1 MKYFAII
8 GLALMLSAGTISAQE
23 SLRQRISENPLVA
36 AGNGNVY
43 PIPEQGAPK
52 ALKGFKPFYISHY
65 SRHGSR
71 WLIRREDY
79 QRPLS
84 ILQEE
89 YSRGNLTVLGED
101 VMHRLEIVC
110 KAAESRYEELTV
122 KGAEQQRGI
131 ARRMFSNYPEVLG
144 NDAKVRARSTIVIRC
159 ILSMNAFTN
168 ALAGCNKTLD
178 INADASKHDMYYM
191 NWYDSEHIVPDKDL
205 RAVTDSINKANIHP
219 ERFMS
224 SIFKNPEG
232 ISQSFFSDMYMICGN
247 VQGTT
252 ASDVSFW
259 DLFTTDEL
267 YSLYYCS
274 NAGWY
279 FNHGNSPAKN
289 NMRPFVQTNLLM
301 TVIAQADDAIRDG
314 EYAADLRFG
323 HDGNLSSLVTLMNLN
338 GLGASVSEIDRISES
353 WSITDIIPMAA
364 NLQMVF
370 YRDKSGEVIVH
381 FALNEKEATLPIDA
395 FHTSGKKSAPANFY
409 LWSDV
414 KSYWNSILD
423 KSPSKHYAD
432 RLLGIE

>member
-71 WLIRREDY
+71 WLISREDY
-79 QRPLS
+79 QRPMS

-89 YSRGNLTVLGED
+89 YNRGNLTALGED
-101 VMHRLEIVC
+101 VMHRMEVVC

-144 NDAKVRARSTIVIRC
+144 NDARVRARSTIVIRC

-168 ALAGCNKTLD
+168 ALAGCNKDLD

-191 NWYDSEHIVPDKDL
+191 NWYDPEHIVPDKDL

-252 ASDVSFW
+252 VSEVSFW

-289 NMRPFVQTNLLM
+289 NMRPYVQSNLLR
-301 TVIAQADDAIRDG
+301 TIITQADDAIGDG
-314 EYAADLRFG
+314 EFAADLRFG

-338 GLGASVSEIDRISES
+338 GLGASVKEIDRISEV

-370 YRDKSGEVIVH
+370 YRNKAGEVIVH
-381 FALNEKEATLPIDA
+381 FALNEKEATLPIGTYQPKGNKNSSTA
-395 FHTSGKKSAPANFY
+395 KFY

-414 KSYWNSILD
+414 KSYWSDILARSPVSI
-423 KSPSKHYAD
+423 SIP
-432 RLLGIE
+432 

>member
-191 NWYDSEHIVPDKDL
+191 NWYDPEHIVPDKDL

-232 ISQSFFSDMYMICGN
+232 ISQSFFSNMYMICGN

-252 ASDVSFW
+252 VSEVSFW

-289 NMRPFVQTNLLM
+289 NMRPYVQSNLLR
-301 TVIAQADDAIRDG
+301 TIITQADDAIGDG
-314 EYAADLRFG
+314 EFAADLRFG

-338 GLGASVSEIDRISES
+338 GLGASVKEIDRISEV

-370 YRDKSGEVIVH
+370 YRNKAGEVIVH
-381 FALNEKEATLPIDA
+381 FALNEKEATLPIGTYQPKGNKNSSTA
-395 FHTSGKKSAPANFY
+395 KFY

-414 KSYWNSILD
+414 KSYWSDILARSPVSI
-423 KSPSKHYAD
+423 SIP
-432 RLLGIE
+432 